1 MKQRGLS
8 RRKRCIAC
16 ASAVTNYIVDI
27 SKDVDREKFEKL
39 TAVNKEIT
47 LAFAIKDTGSMA
59 IEIMVTEPS
68 RKDRNTLRSLTIYQT
83 KWGNDSL
90 YICWDITEILRLKL
104 SYTGKKGFNARRT
117 YAHTH
122 IHYVWY
128 MGMTSNTGWVCFKWS
143 SY

>member
-8 RRKRCIAC
+8 RRKRCISC

-39 TAVNKEIT
+39 TVVNEEIT

-68 RKDRNTLRSLTIYQT
+68 RKDRNTLRSLSHKSEEMIPC
-83 KWGNDSL
+83 L
-90 YICWDITEILRLKL
+90 YAEISPK
-104 SYTGKKGFNARRT
+104 Y
-117 YAHTH
+117 
-122 IHYVWY
+122 
-128 MGMTSNTGWVCFKWS
+128 
-143 SY
+143 